1 MPIAGS
7 IVKKFF
13 SPARSLMNQLTYI
26 QKFILIS
33 ALFLLPVVLLGF
45 GLVSEIQRN
54 LAITK
59 VEQQGLQMMSN
70 VFKLIREASEYRDR
84 SIILRVNDKKEIREQ
99 LEEQRLKVERMIVE
113 IHGTVTAFGDSEID
127 HQLKQVHVS
136 WKQLNSYSSGA
147 QGGPHIQFKY
157 YDSFVRTIQALVD
170 VIGYR
175 TKLVH
180 DPNLNTFLLINML
193 SDDMPIALRELGRS
207 RAYGV
212 YALNQMSVDH
222 DTYLQLDEIYD
233 DLTDS
238 FHLLSNNMGYAV
250 AENQKYRIPL
260 QRGVDRVISGV
271 LQGRDLMYDEIIEAD
286 RRVMGWE
293 DYYTQLSNI
302 HAGVYDF
309 VDELIGIVI
318 KQLDD
323 RANEERYKLNW
334 FVILTLGLLLVIIYL
349 YAGMYRSI
357 HDTLRTFV
365 ERAKSVSEGNLDITM
380 PVQTRDEMRELALS
394 FNGMVDQLAQ
404 NQKDLV
410 EARKLASLGHLVAGI
425 AHEMNTPLGVSLT
438 ALSYLD
444 DKYTAAGKLFAAGA
458 LSEKDFNELM
468 TANEESLDL
477 IRRNLAKASN
487 LVSTFK
493 MLSVSSDSEKW
504 RHIELKS
511 YLYELPIRLDLSREQ
526 SDRVIVVCKDNISLF
541 IDEERLSTLFSV
553 LINNA
558 FIHGYGS
565 GEEGEVT
572 ISARLSGEN
581 LLITVE
587 DHGRGVDEALAE
599 QIFDPFV
606 TTTRNQGG
614 AGLGLHIA
622 FNIVSQALFGQI
634 KCVSKLGRFTRFEIS
649 MPIDFRE
656 H

>member
-1 MPIAGS
+1 
-7 IVKKFF
+7 
-13 SPARSLMNQLTYI
+13 MNQLTYI

-45 GLVSEIQRN
+45 GLVAEIQRN
-54 LAITK
+54 LAITH
-59 VEQQGLQMMSN
+59 VERQGLQMMSN
-70 VFKLIREASEYRDR
+70 VFRLIREASEYRDR
-84 SIILRVNDKKEIREQ
+84 SIILRVNDQKEIRDQ
-99 LEEQRLKVERMIVE
+99 LDVQRKKVEHMISE
-113 IHGTVTAFGDSEID
+113 INEIVTLFGDAEID
-127 HQLKQVHVS
+127 HQVKQVHVS

-157 YDSFVRTIQALVD
+157 YDSFVRTIQSLVD

-175 TKLVH
+175 TKLAH

-212 YALNQMSVDH
+212 YALNQLSVDH

-260 QRGVDRVISGV
+260 QRGVDRIITGV

-286 RRVMGWE
+286 RREMAWQE
-293 DYYTQLSNI
+293 YYAHLSDI

-309 VDELIGIVI
+309 IDELIGIVVN
-318 KQLDD
+318 QLDD
-323 RANEERYKLNW
+323 RAGEERKKLNA
-334 FVILTLGLLLVIIYL
+334 FMALTGVLMLIIIYL

-357 HDTLRTFV
+357 HDTLKVFV
-365 ERAKSVSEGNLDITM
+365 ARARSVSGGNLDASM
-380 PVQTRDEMRELALS
+380 PVETKDEMRELAES
-394 FNGMVDQLAQ
+394 FNQMVGQLSQ

-438 ALSYLD
+438 AISYLEQQYQHAKTLFD
-444 DKYTAAGKLFAAGA
+444 DNKL
-458 LSEKDFNELM
+458 STKDFHDLVV
-468 TANEESLDL
+468 ANEESMSL
-477 IRRNLAKASN
+477 IKRNLGKASN

-493 MLSVSSDSEKW
+493 MLSVQSEPEKW
-504 RHIELKS
+504 NRLELKE
-511 YLYELPIRLDLSREQ
+511 YLYDLPSRLDLAKELD
-526 SDRVIVVCKDNISLF
+526 DRIVISCSDNISLYV
-541 IDEERLSTLFSV
+541 DEERLTTLFSV

-558 FIHGYGS
+558 FTHGYMSDDS
-565 GEEGEVT
+565 GEVIITAKLEGEKVFV
-572 ISARLSGEN
+572 S
-581 LLITVE
+581 VE
-587 DHGRGVDEALAE
+587 DHGRGVDEQLAE

-606 TTTRNQGG
+606 TTTRNQGA

-622 FNIVSQALFGQI
+622 YNIVSQALFGQI
-634 KCVSKLGRFTRFEIS
+634 KCVSKLGRFTRFEIT

-656 H
+656 TDSK